1 MNILFLRK
9 GFARLKFSCDYYV
22 DLNRIT
28 NSKISGIEENHFRG
42 GIKTKDPRFKR
53 MPNNNHSL
61 AGIIR
66 EDIHSLGLHLTKNKG
81 NQGSDLFHPSI
92 MPYLISVKKSR
103 TEISH
108 KDFGQDRL
116 HCEHIKEINDTVK
129 LILERLSTGK
139 KISLLELIDIIEKNT
154 AVVTISK
161 SHKLVSG
168 AKGFDRY
175 KNSPPLFNGTP
186 VQSMESLLALRKKH
200 NNPIYQIFQNLRS
213 PNINWKKEISQVKKA
228 NIKKSNGWKKFPDL
242 TDPVVLRL
250 LKKNDNMEIVKQL
263 YPDHLKKR
271 FLNKPYKSQAKQIAI
286 QEGFDWYK

>member
-1 MNILFLRK
+1 
-9 GFARLKFSCDYYV
+9 
-22 DLNRIT
+22 
-28 NSKISGIEENHFRG
+28 
-42 GIKTKDPRFKR
+42 